1 MSTQKGTKDYPPEEK
16 LLRNNIV
23 HTIKSQFEKYG
34 FLPLETATL
43 DSLDS
48 LTSKFAGGEE
58 ILKEIYK
65 LKDQGKRDLAL
76 RFDLTVPLARFIG
89 ENPHMKLPF
98 KRYEIGKVFRDGP
111 IKAGRLREFW
121 QCDGDII
128 GASSMLADAEV
139 LTLAKSV
146 FKDLNIDII
155 IKVNNRKLL
164 NGIIQ
169 SAGITKN
176 KEAAILALDKIEKF
190 GKESVRNELRDKGFD
205 DTQIKHLLHTTSFKG
220 SNEEILAHLFP
231 LIKDEEGL
239 QGLKEIEELLSYL
252 KSFGTKVQLDMSLA
266 RGLNYYTGT
275 IYEVYTTSK
284 EMTSSIAAGGRWDTM
299 ISKFLD
305 TNRVYP
311 AVGISFG
318 LEPIT
323 TLLTQSNAQSKS
335 ISFGLEP
342 ITTLLTQSNAQSKS
356 TVKAYIVPIGTLDDS
371 IRILQ
376 KFREAGIAS
385 DIDLLG
391 RNPGKALNYADAAGI
406 PFAVLIGDEE
416 LKEKSVKIKDL
427 KNSKEV
433 VLSVDRA
440 ITLLKSN

>member
-1 MSTQKGTKDYPPEEK
+1 MPTNNGSTT
-16 LLRNNIV
+16 
-23 HTIKSQFEKYG
+23 
-34 FLPLETATL
+34 
-43 DSLDS
+43 
-48 LTSKFAGGEE
+48 
-58 ILKEIYK
+58 
-65 LKDQGKRDLAL
+65 
-76 RFDLTVPLARFIG
+76 
-89 ENPHMKLPF
+89 
-98 KRYEIGKVFRDGP
+98 
-111 IKAGRLREFW
+111 
-121 QCDGDII
+121 
-128 GASSMLADAEV
+128 
-139 LTLAKSV
+139 
-146 FKDLNIDII
+146 
-155 IKVNNRKLL
+155 
-164 NGIIQ
+164 
-169 SAGITKN
+169 
-176 KEAAILALDKIEKF
+176 
-190 GKESVRNELRDKGFD
+190 
-205 DTQIKHLLHTTSFKG
+205 
-220 SNEEILAHLFP
+220 
-231 LIKDEEGL
+231 
-239 QGLKEIEELLSYL
+239 
-252 KSFGTKVQLDMSLA
+252 
-266 RGLNYYTGT
+266 
-275 IYEVYTTSK
+275 
-284 EMTSSIAAGGRWDTM
+284 TM

-311 AVGISFG
+311 AVG
-318 LEPIT
+318 
-323 TLLTQSNAQSKS
+323 

>member
-335 ISFGLEP
+335 
-342 ITTLLTQSNAQSKS
+342 

>member
-1 MSTQKGTKDYPPEEK
+1 MQAKGTRDYPPEEK
-16 LLRNNIV
+16 LLRNSIV

-76 RFDLTVPLARFIG
+76 RFDLTVPLARYIG
-89 ENPHMKLPF
+89 ENPHMKMPF

-121 QCDGDII
+121 QCDGDVI
-128 GASSMLADAEV
+128 GSASMLADAEV
-139 LTLAKSV
+139 LTLARDV
-146 FKDLNIDII
+146 FKELNIDIV

-164 NGIIQ
+164 NGIMAA
-169 SAGITKN
+169 AGITKD
-176 KEAAILALDKIEKF
+176 KEHAILSLDKLEKF
-190 GKESVRNELRDKGFD
+190 GKEAVKKELKEKKFNDK
-205 DTQIKHLLHTTSFKG
+205 QIKQLLDITLFKG
-220 SNEEILAHLFP
+220 TNDHVLAQLFP
-231 LIKDEEGL
+231 LLKDTEGV

-252 KSFGTKVQLDMSLA
+252 KAFGTKVQLDISLA

-275 IYEVYTTSK
+275 IYEVYTTSEK
-284 EMTSSIAAGGRWDTM
+284 MTSSIAAGGRWDTM
-299 ISKFLD
+299 ISKFLKTD
-305 TNRVYP
+305 RIYP

-323 TLLTQSNAQSKS
+323 TVLTQPNPQKTS
-335 ISFGLEP
+335 
-342 ITTLLTQSNAQSKS
+342 
-356 TVKAYIVPIGTLDDS
+356 VKAYVIPIGTVTES
-371 IRILQ
+371 IKILQ
-376 KFREAGIAS
+376 KLRDANISA
-385 DIDLLG
+385 DIDLLA
-391 RNPGKALNYADAAGI
+391 RNPGKALAYADASNI

-416 LKEKSVKIKDL
+416 LKQKSVKIKDL
-427 KNSKEV
+427 KTGKEV
-433 VLSVDRA
+433 TLIVDQA
-440 ITLLKSN
+440 INMLQKQ